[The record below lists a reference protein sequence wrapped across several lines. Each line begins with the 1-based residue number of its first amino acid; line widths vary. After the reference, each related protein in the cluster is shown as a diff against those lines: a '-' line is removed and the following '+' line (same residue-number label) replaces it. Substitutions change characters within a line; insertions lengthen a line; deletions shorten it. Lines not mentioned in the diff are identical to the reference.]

1 MSMLLLER
9 IELLQSLNDRS
20 YIPID
25 RPMMSNRVFA
35 RRLRGLEVVGQ

>member
-1 MSMLLLER
+1 MLLLEG
-9 IELLQSLNDRS
+9 IQLFQSLNDRS

-25 RPMMSNRVFA
+25 RPVMSDRVFS

>member
-9 IELLQSLNDRS
+9 VELFQSLNDRS

-25 RPMMSNRVFA
+25 RPVM
-35 RRLRGLEVVGQ
+35 VVIAIPS